1 VLKLDSSN
9 LLVAIVLT
17 QIEMRETTYEVVLYG
32 ASGFVGRQTVRYFA
46 ERVNRDE
53 VRWAIAGRS
62 RQKLELVRE
71 QVGIDVD
78 LLVADSQDP
87 TAIDSIVSQTRVLL
101 NTAGPF
107 ALYGDAIVDAC
118 IRYGTHYV
126 DITGETPWVKGLI
139 DRYHVRAA
147 ADGTRIIPCCG
158 FDSVPSDLGAYLLVR
173 HLQQEL
179 GVGCAR
185 VKAYYQLA
193 GGFNGGTLASG
204 LNIYDRGE
212 LNQVSQPF
220 LLNPPESVPTDLE
233 RHRDPISPQY
243 DLDIETWVAPFFMG
257 AVNTRIVR
265 RSQALF
271 EQWQECYGMDFS
283 YQEYLKF
290 NPPWAWLQSA
300 GMVASL
306 AVIAGA
312 IQVPPLRSL
321 LESISPQPGSGP
333 TEQTMDEGW
342 FRCELLGWGSEGQR
356 VRGLIADKGDP
367 RNRATV
373 KFVCESALGLAV
385 DLDRLPGG
393 AQRGGILT
401 PATGLGDV
409 LVERLR
415 RAGMRIE
422 VEVMRLN

>member
-1 VLKLDSSN
+1 
-9 LLVAIVLT
+9 
-17 QIEMRETTYEVVLYG
+17 MRETIYDVVLYG

-46 ERVNRDE
+46 EHVNRDE
-53 VRWAIAGRS
+53 VRWAIAGRD
-62 RQKLELVRE
+62 RQKLELVRAE
-71 QVGIDVD
+71 IGIDVD

-107 ALYGDAIVDAC
+107 ALYGNAIVDAC
-118 IRYGTHYV
+118 VRYGTHYV

-212 LNQVSQPF
+212 LDRVRQPF

-233 RHRDPISPQY
+233 RHRDPMSPQY
-243 DLDIETWVAPFFMG
+243 DENIGTWVAPFFMG

-265 RSQALF
+265 RSCALF
-271 EQWQECYGMDFS
+271 EQWQESYGMDFS

-290 NPPWAWLQSA
+290 DPPWGWLQSA
-300 GMVASL
+300 GMVASMAL
-306 AVIAGA
+306 VAGA
-312 IQVPPLRSL
+312 IQVPPLRRL
-321 LESISPQPGSGP
+321 MESMTPQPGSGP
-333 TEQTMDEGW
+333 TKQIMDEGW

-367 RNRATV
+367 GNRATV

-385 DLDRLPGG
+385 DFDRLPGG
-393 AQRGGILT
+393 TTRGGILT

-415 RAGMRIE
+415 QAGMRLE
-422 VEVMRLN
+422 VEMMPKT

>member
-1 VLKLDSSN
+1 MPEK
-9 LLVAIVLT
+9 
-17 QIEMRETTYEVVLYG
+17 TYDVVLYG

-46 ERVNRDE
+46 ERVRLDE
-53 VRWAIAGRS
+53 VRWAIAGRD
-62 RQKLELVRE
+62 RQKLELIRAE
-71 QVGIDVD
+71 VGIDVD
-78 LLVADSQDP
+78 ILVADSQDR
-87 TAIDSIVSQTRVLL
+87 AGIDSIVSQTRVLL

-118 IRYGTHYV
+118 VRYCTHYV

-139 DRYHVRAA
+139 DRYHVQAA

-179 GVGCAR
+179 GVGCTG

-204 LNIYDRGE
+204 LNIYERDE
-212 LNQVSQPF
+212 LNQVSNPF
-220 LLNPPESVPTDLE
+220 LLNPIASAPTDVE
-233 RHRDPISPQY
+233 RHRDPISPEY

-265 RSQALF
+265 RSCALAA
-271 EQWQECYGMDFS
+271 QWEEPYGMNFS

-290 NPPWAWLQSA
+290 DPPWAWLQSE
-300 GMVASL
+300 GMVAGL
-306 AVIAGA
+306 AVVAGA
-312 IQVPPLRSL
+312 IQVPLLRYF
-321 LESISPQPGSGP
+321 LESIIPQPGSGP
-333 TEQTMDEGW
+333 TEQTMNEGW
-342 FRCELLGWGSEGQR
+342 FRCELLGWGSDGQT
-356 VRGLIADKGDP
+356 VRGLIADQGDP
-367 RNRATV
+367 GNRATV
-373 KFVCESALGLAV
+373 KFVCESALCLAV
-385 DLDRLPGG
+385 DFDRLPGG

-415 RAGMRIE
+415 QAGMRLE
-422 VEVMRLN
+422 VEMI